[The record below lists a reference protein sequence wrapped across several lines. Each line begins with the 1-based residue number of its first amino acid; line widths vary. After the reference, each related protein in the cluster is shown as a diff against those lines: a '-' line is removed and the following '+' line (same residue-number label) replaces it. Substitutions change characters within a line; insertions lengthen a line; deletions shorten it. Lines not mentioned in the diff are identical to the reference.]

1 MTVDRRLILHRDSR
15 TVEILWMGRAHT
27 DGDLCVFLPNEKVL
41 ATGDALHGWTPTMRD
56 SYPYDWIQT
65 LHAAEKL
72 DFEHVIGGHPGGQ
85 PCKPKFP
92 VLETTLSALLSHPT
106 PAPRQGGHL
115 SGAKTPLTEA

>member
-65 LHAAEKL
+65 LDAAEKL
-72 DFEHVIGGHPGGQ
+72 DFEYVIGGPFDVRRPQPKIELWKHYLPHP
-85 PCKPKFP
+85 
-92 VLETTLSALLSHPT
+92 LEPTTAPYV
-106 PAPRQGGHL
+106 PAAAR
-115 SGAKTPLTEA
+115 